1 MRAISYAT
9 HIHTGARSLHCLLVL
24 PRTAWRLPVGRAIAT
39 VYVHTSVGLGGGGLC
54 GLSPCLL
61 GFTATMPDLALLCA
75 TLSFLA
81 GPLDRPLCAA
91 SRYRSYVVPSAAFS
105 TIVSS
110 VC

>member
-1 MRAISYAT
+1 M
-9 HIHTGARSLHCLLVL
+9 GACERNGRKDEAQGALAYSDKGRH
-24 PRTAWRLPVGRAIAT
+24 PADRLPAVDRAIALL

-91 SRYRSYVVPSAAFS
+91 SR
-105 TIVSS
+105 
-110 VC
+110 